1 MYLQKRFPDRTD
13 AHQAQQNGRLKQL
26 MFHRCDKEVLWESG
40 ESLRFGIIF

>member
-13 AHQAQQNGRLKQL
+13 AHLARQNGQSKQS
-26 MFHRCDKEVLWESG
+26 MFRRCDKEVLWESG